1 MRTWQVK
8 SFADGAVAVDLELE
22 AVEAVVA
29 MLRTGDFPAAVV
41 DSKVRVW
48 SLYNL

>member
-1 MRTWQVK
+1 VK
-8 SFADGAVAVDLELE
+8 SFADGSVAVDLELE